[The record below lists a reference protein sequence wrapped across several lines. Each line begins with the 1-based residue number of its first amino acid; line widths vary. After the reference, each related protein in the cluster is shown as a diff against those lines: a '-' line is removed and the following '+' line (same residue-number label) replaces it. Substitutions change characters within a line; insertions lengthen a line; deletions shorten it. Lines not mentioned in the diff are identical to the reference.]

1 MPCSLFVS
9 TESYY
14 LISNQTTFFT
24 RYQALCWKSRKQFWF
39 DISFRMIRSVQKTC
53 FTNYQQNTNKN
64 VYQIFGQLSTKY
76 IQMPQTNTKKTI
88 NLLNSIFKWALCSKS
103 RKKFWFDISFR
114 MIRSVQKTCF
124 TNYQQNTNKNAYQ
137 LFGQLSTKFIQMP
150 QTSTKKAINLLNSI
164 FKWTLSLTSHGQL
177 CLLRCWFVPL

>member
-1 MPCSLFVS
+1 MILISVLHQNFLLWVILPYKVYIPNLENLLQYLSVETSMPCSLFVS

-24 RYQALCWKSRKQFWF
+24 RYQALC
-39 DISFRMIRSVQKTC
+39 
-53 FTNYQQNTNKN
+53 
-64 VYQIFGQLSTKY
+64 
-76 IQMPQTNTKKTI
+76 
-88 NLLNSIFKWALCSKS
+88 SKS

-114 MIRSVQKTCF
+114 MIRLVQKTCF

-177 CLLRCWFVPL
+177 YLLRCWFVPL

>member
-1 MPCSLFVS
+1 MRINHIQNLENLLQYLSVETSMPCSLFVS

-14 LISNQTTFFT
+14 LILNQTIFFT
-24 RYQALCWKSRKQFWF
+24 RYQAF
-39 DISFRMIRSVQKTC
+39 
-53 FTNYQQNTNKN
+53 
-64 VYQIFGQLSTKY
+64 
-76 IQMPQTNTKKTI
+76 
-88 NLLNSIFKWALCSKS
+88 CSKS
-103 RKKFWFDISFR
+103 RNKFRFNIFFR

-137 LFGQLSTKFIQMP
+137 LFGQLSMKFIQMP

-177 CLLRCWFVPL
+177 YLLRCWFVPL